1 MIELARS
8 SKAAAKVGAVAVTL
22 SAFVP
27 NIFIIDDAYA
37 QANAS
42 DTLNVTAK
50 IVNPLNIQPG
60 GFQNLNFGSFAV
72 AGTGT
77 FVIKS
82 GSTASISK
90 GFTIGGATAGTAL
103 ISAPKSATF
112 TLSIPTFQGGASIP
126 LTISGGGASSK
137 TLICKSILLKAK
149 SGVTGVTGVFKN
161 GQGMIKTIKVTG
173 AANTGRVYAGARL
186 TFTGNQVPGTY
197 VGTYT
202 MKITF

>member
-1 MIELARS
+1 MIRVARS
-8 SKAAAKVGAVAVTL
+8 SKATAKVGAVAVTL

-27 NIFIIDDAYA
+27 NPYVVGDAFA
-37 QANAS
+37 QATAA
-42 DTLNVTAK
+42 DTMNVTAK
-50 IVNPLNIQPG
+50 TVNPLNIQEG
-60 GFQNLNFGSFAV
+60 GFQDLNFGSFAI
-72 AGTGT
+72 AGTGS
-77 FVIKS
+77 FLIKS

-149 SGVTGVTGVFKN
+149 SGITGVTGVFKN
-161 GQGMIKTIKVTG
+161 GQGMIKTIKVTNT
-173 AANTGRVYAGARL
+173 ANTGRVYAGARL
-186 TFTGNQVPGTY
+186 LFNANQVVGTY

-202 MKITF
+202 MRITF